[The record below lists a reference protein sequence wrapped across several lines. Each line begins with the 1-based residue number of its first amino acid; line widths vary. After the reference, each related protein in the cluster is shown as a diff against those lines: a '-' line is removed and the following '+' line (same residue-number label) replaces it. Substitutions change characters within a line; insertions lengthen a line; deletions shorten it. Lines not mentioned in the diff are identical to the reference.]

1 MITIKLY
8 ISTLKKYTSFDIAK
22 KMYDLNIEC
31 QVYDNY
37 SSIIHSCGQKQLEH
51 GFCIYYI
58 DVSNE
63 TFKDIAWPYFKNE
76 LDIDC
81 AFVESTDYKGCIMNW
96 PNLFRPSMCRMI
108 KKDSNLNLTEIITE
122 VTDG

>member
-1 MITIKLY
+1 MAIL
-8 ISTLKKYTSFDIAK
+8 AK
-22 KMYDLNIEC
+22 KMFDLNIEC

-37 SSIIHSCGQKQLEH
+37 SSIIHSCGKKELEH

-58 DVSNE
+58 DVLNK
-63 TFKDIAWPYFKNE
+63 TFKDIVWPYFNNE
-76 LDIDC
+76 LGIKC

-96 PNLFRPSMCRMI
+96 PTLFRPSMCQMI
-108 KKDSNLNLTEIITE
+108 EQNIDSNINEITE